1 MTTTP
6 GTTTIP
12 NPARELKR
20 LMNAIADGEALGDQG
35 MQDALD
41 LLMSGIA
48 PPVAMGAFLMG
59 LRLRGETIDE
69 VTGAAK
75 FMRSRMTTV
84 DAPPHAIDI
93 VGTGGDS
100 RGTYNVSTAAA
111 LVAAGAGVIVAKH
124 GNRAVTSLSGA
135 SDVLSALGVKLDVPP
150 VVVSRAIADAGV
162 GFLWAPLYHPAMK
175 AWAPVRADL
184 GLRTILNLLG
194 PLCNP
199 AEVTR
204 QVLGVY
210 DRKLV
215 QPIAEVLRKLGSEH
229 AWVVHGA
236 DGMDELTT
244 TGATHVAELKNG
256 TIRTFDL
263 TPEDAGLSRSDI
275 AALKG
280 GDAATNAAAI
290 HTLLQGEPSAYRDIV
305 LLNTAAAL
313 IVAGKVSDLR
323 DGIEKAAAA
332 IDSGQAARALDRLVA
347 VTNDET

>member
-1 MTTTP
+1 VTTT
-6 GTTTIP
+6 TVA

-20 LMNAIADGEALGDQG
+20 LMSRIAEGETLGDNG
-35 MQDALD
+35 MQQALD

-59 LRLRGETIDE
+59 LRVRGETTEEI
-69 VTGAAK
+69 TGAAK
-75 FMRSRMTTV
+75 FMRGRMTTV
-84 DAPPHAIDI
+84 DAPPGAIDI

-100 RGTYNVSTAAA
+100 QGTFNISTAATF
-111 LVAAGAGVIVAKH
+111 VAAGAGAIVAKH

-135 SDVLSALGVKLDVPP
+135 SDVLAALGVKLDVPP
-150 VVVSRAIADAGV
+150 VIVARAIADAGV
-162 GFLWAPLYHPAMK
+162 GFLWAPLYHPSFK
-175 AWAPVRADL
+175 AWAPIRTDL
-184 GLRTILNLLG
+184 GLRTIFNLLG

-199 AEVTR
+199 ARVTR

-215 QPIAEVLRKLGSEH
+215 EPIAEVLRKLGSVH

-244 TGATHVAELKNG
+244 TGVTHVAELKDG
-256 TIRTFDL
+256 DIYGFDL
-263 TPEDAGLSRSDI
+263 TPEDAGLERSTI
-275 AALKG
+275 EALKG

-290 HTLLQGEPSAYRDIV
+290 HSLLQGEPGPYRDIV

-313 IVAGKVSDLR
+313 VVAGKGGSLAE
-323 DGIEKAAAA
+323 GIQKAEAS
-332 IDSGQAARALDRLVA
+332 IDSGRAARALDRLVA
-347 VTNDET
+347 VTNERE

>member
-1 MTTTP
+1 MTTTVA
-6 GTTTIP
+6 

-20 LMNAIADGEALGDQG
+20 LMTRIADGESLGDDG
-35 MQDALD
+35 MQQAFD

-59 LRLRGETIDE
+59 LRLRGETTDE
-69 VTGAAK
+69 ITGAAK
-75 FMRSRMTTV
+75 FMRGRMTTV
-84 DAPPHAIDI
+84 DAPPGAIDI

-100 RGTYNVSTAAA
+100 SGTYNISTCATF
-111 LVAAGAGVIVAKH
+111 VAAGAGAIVAKH

-135 SDVLSALGVKLDVPP
+135 SDVLAALGVKLDVPP

-175 AWAPVRADL
+175 AWAPIRADL
-184 GLRTILNLLG
+184 GLRTLLNLLG
-194 PLCNP
+194 PLSNP
-199 AEVTR
+199 AEVKR

-215 QPIAEVLRKLGSEH
+215 APIAEVLRKLGSEH
-229 AWVVHGA
+229 AWVVHGD

-244 TGATHVAELKNG
+244 TCATHVAELKNG
-256 TIRTFDL
+256 DIFAFDL
-263 TPEDAGLSRSDI
+263 TPEDAGLPRSDA

-290 HTLLQGEPSAYRDIV
+290 HALLQGEPGAYRDIV
-305 LLNTAAAL
+305 CLNAAAAL
-313 IVAGKVSDLR
+313 IVAGKANGIR
-323 DGIEKAAAA
+323 DGIEKAEAS
-332 IDSGQAARALDRLVA
+332 IDSGRAARTLDRLVA
-347 VTNDET
+347 VTNDTM

>member
-1 MTTTP
+1 
-6 GTTTIP
+6 
-12 NPARELKR
+12 
-20 LMNAIADGEALGDQG
+20 MNRIADGETLGEDG
-35 MQDALD
+35 MQSALD

-59 LRLRGETIDE
+59 MRVRGETTEEI
-69 VTGAAK
+69 TGAAR
-75 FMRSRMTTV
+75 FVRSRMTTV
-84 DAPPHAIDI
+84 DAPPGAIDI

-100 RGTYNVSTAAA
+100 RGTYNVSTCAAI
-111 LVAAGAGVIVAKH
+111 VAAGAGAIIAKH

-135 SDVLSALGVKLDVPP
+135 SDVLAALGVKLDVPP
-150 VVVSRAIADAGV
+150 VVVSRAIAEAGV
-162 GFLWAPLYHPAMK
+162 GFLWAPLYHPAFK
-175 AWAPVRADL
+175 TWAPIRADL

-199 AEVTR
+199 AGVKR

-244 TGATHVAELKNG
+244 TGVTHIAELKNG
-256 TIRTFDL
+256 DLYAFDL
-263 TPEDAGLSRSDI
+263 TPEDTGIKRSDI
-275 AALKG
+275 ADLKG

-305 LLNTAAAL
+305 VLNAAAAL
-313 IVAGKVSDLR
+313 VVAGTADSLA
-323 DGIEKAAAA
+323 DGMKRAADA
-332 IDSGQAARALDRLVA
+332 IDSGRAARALDRLVA
-347 VTNDET
+347 VTNDEA

>member
-1 MTTTP
+1 VTATATVA
-6 GTTTIP
+6 

-20 LMNAIADGEALGDQG
+20 LMSRIADGETLGDEG
-35 MQDALD
+35 MREALD

-48 PPVAMGAFLMG
+48 PPVAMGAFLMAI
-59 LRLRGETIDE
+59 RVRGETTEEI
-69 VTGAAK
+69 TGAAK

-84 DAPPHAIDI
+84 DAPPAAIDI

-100 RGTYNVSTAAA
+100 QGTYNISTAAA
-111 LVAAGAGVIVAKH
+111 FVAAGAGAIVAKH

-135 SDVLSALGVKLDVPP
+135 SDVLAALGVKLDVPP
-150 VVVSRAIADAGV
+150 VIVSHAIADAGV
-162 GFLWAPLYHPAMK
+162 GFLWAPLYHPTFK
-175 AWAPVRADL
+175 AWAPIRNDL
-184 GLRTILNLLG
+184 SLRTIFNLLG

-199 AEVTR
+199 AQVTR

-215 QPIAEVLRKLGSEH
+215 EPIAEVLRKLGSVH

-244 TGATHVAELKNG
+244 TGVTHVAELKDG
-256 TIRTFDL
+256 DIYAFDL
-263 TPEDAGLSRSDI
+263 TPEDAGLARADI
-275 AALKG
+275 EALKG

-290 HTLLQGEPSAYRDIV
+290 HSLLQGEPGPYRDIV

-313 IVAGKVSDLR
+313 VVADKADSLA
-323 DGIEKAAAA
+323 DGIEKAEAS
-332 IDSGQAARALDRLVA
+332 IDSGRAARALDRLVA
-347 VTNDET
+347 VTNERV

>member
-263 TPEDAGLSRSDI
+263 TPEDAGLPRSDI